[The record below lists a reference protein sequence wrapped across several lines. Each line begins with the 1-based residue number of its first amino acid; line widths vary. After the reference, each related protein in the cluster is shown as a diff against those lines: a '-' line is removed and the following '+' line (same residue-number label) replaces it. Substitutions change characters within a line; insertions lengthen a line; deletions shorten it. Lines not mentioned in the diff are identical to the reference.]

1 MFITYK
7 NTSSEC
13 EPPNFAMLFAIY
25 RHCRLKHVVP
35 RCPLQLDRLAAVLSD
50 YCFISIHFHFRESEA
65 TGGPADQVQGL
76 HQDQQAEDLGPRR
89 DEPESLGADDRAG
102 GGVRGA

>member
-1 MFITYK
+1 MVKRILSYSDIIPK
-7 NTSSEC
+7 
-13 EPPNFAMLFAIY
+13 I
-25 RHCRLKHVVP
+25 
-35 RCPLQLDRLAAVLSD
+35 LAVQTVTLTLGHPV
-50 YCFISIHFHFRESEA
+50 SIHFHFRESEA